1 MTKANSFLSEL
12 KQIHRALQDSLSADG
27 QVFVRKD
34 DASAPELRAALAL
47 LPTLFPES
55 VPGLD
60 CYDEKRFGPLLGVS
74 DEGSAAEVIVRAAL
88 ASAKAKALDAFDSV
102 AVGVMVDGERMTSAG
117 EVPIGPDEYKVVV
130 GAAFG
135 RTHCTTNVGVRVNA
149 RLYQPLPEFQ
159 VPDAEGGVAGVVD
172 KIVAHFKP
180 FVETPNGQP
189 RPLTIR
195 LALQAETSFELLKAL
210 LRAIETKR
218 QAGKLAASNIHR
230 LSLLVVFEREIRAQ
244 EDSPRIERVLE
255 FAAQLGVP
263 EVALDG
269 ELLEGARKRLSVQD
283 LLNVLDVKTLRTLLQ
298 KAAGLGVRLTH
309 RYHLDPESAARTIWT
324 GLHAAR
330 TFGMNAAKYGLIPLT
345 LEQQETVVRLVS
357 RWTAP
362 WTAVPAFYVDTPLL
376 VANDVF
382 DETRC
387 GEALEVWMDRM
398 SSLGVKLILVDCP
411 DRITPRRLVRESES
425 SDDRGVLTLAQIES
439 LTNHARRLGLKVLW
453 SGGITPPQA
462 FALARLGVS
471 GIFSTSAT
479 AERIAVGQVLASD
492 PQLAVENEPT
502 EAGVRRVHA
511 LIQGGFLA
519 GVLKGADGSL
529 GAEIERHCQEVL
541 SALAANRDAQ
551 GSVAALDPL
560 LARGWKRHWNQ
571 TA

>member
-1 MTKANSFLSEL
+1 MAKANSFLFEL
-12 KQIHRALQDSLSADG
+12 TQIHRALQDSLSDDG
-27 QVFVRKD
+27 KMFVRKG
-34 DASAPELRAALAL
+34 DASAPELQAALAS
-47 LPTLFPES
+47 LPTSFPEW
-55 VPGLD
+55 VAGLD
-60 CYDEKRFGPLLGVS
+60 HYDEKRFGPLLGVS

-88 ASAKAKALDAFDSV
+88 DSAKAKALDPFDSA

-159 VPDAEGGVAGVVD
+159 VPAAEEEVAGVAD

-180 FVETPNGQP
+180 FVDTPNGRP
-189 RPLTIR
+189 RPLTVR
-195 LALQAETSFELLKAL
+195 LALRAETSFEVLKAL
-210 LRAIETKR
+210 VRAIEVER
-218 QAGKLAASNIHR
+218 QAGKLAANNIHR
-230 LSLLVVFEREIRAQ
+230 LSLLIVFEREIRAQ
-244 EDSPRIERVLE
+244 EDSPRIEQVLD
-255 FAAQLGVP
+255 FAALLGVP

-269 ELLEGARKRLSVQD
+269 KLLEGARKRLSVQD
-283 LLNVLDVKTLRTLLQ
+283 LLNVLDVKTLRKLLQ
-298 KAAGLGVRLTH
+298 KAAALGVRLTH
-309 RYHLDPESAARTIWT
+309 RYELDPESAARTIWT

-330 TFGMNAAKYGLIPLT
+330 TYGMNAAKYGLIPLT
-345 LEQQETVVRLVS
+345 LEQQETVVRLIS

-376 VANDVF
+376 IANDVF

-387 GEALEVWMDRM
+387 DEALELWMDRM

-411 DRITPRRLVRESES
+411 DRITPRRLMRESES
-425 SDDRGVLTLAQIES
+425 ADDRGVLTLAQIES
-439 LTNHARRLGLKVLW
+439 LANHARRLGLKVLW

-511 LIQGGFLA
+511 LIQGGFLV
-519 GVLKGADGSL
+519 GVLRGDGPL
-529 GAEIERHCQEVL
+529 CAEIERQCQELL

-551 GSVAALDPL
+551 SAVGALDPL
-560 LARGWKRHWNQ
+560 LARGWQRHWKQ
-571 TA
+571 TV